1 MFKWSGT
8 ITAPIVALVLAGVA
22 VSSHAQTAGLAYRLT
37 VTIDG
42 GSQGAVVK
50 LCREVGNSEF
60 YVIVTRLDSELQD
73 QIANVNRE
81 TSQIARLADP
91 DLDSL
96 RTRDLNSEFDPLS
109 ETERL
114 SLERLRGVPASDRT
128 DDERRELQAL
138 ESKEP
143 LSSAELRMLQRMDE
157 LLTLRGALTRQ
168 LQMRTSPSSPASL
181 RVYPNDEL
189 QVVLME
195 ADVFSEDTCLS
206 SNVVLDHS
214 VLDKQVLE
222 IKQGDTVLLTLMF
235 TPIEQ

>member
-1 MFKWSGT
+1 MFKWSGIT
-8 ITAPIVALVLAGVA
+8 TAPIVALVLAGVA

-42 GSQGAVVK
+42 GAQGGVVE
-50 LCREVGNSEF
+50 LCREAGNSEF

-168 LQMRTSPSSPASL
+168 LQMRTRPSSPASL

-195 ADVFSEDTCLS
+195 ADVFSDDTCLS